1 MTPAD
6 LVLHARW
13 VIPVEP
19 DGAILENHAL
29 VVRDGRIQ
37 ALLPSDA
44 ARGQFQ
50 ASASV
55 ELPHHV
61 LIPGLVNAYACAAT
75 SLLRGFADDAPLL
88 PGQDLGR
95 NEIRWATAEF
105 VRDGGE
111 LAMAGMLR
119 SGTTC
124 FNDTSMFPDAIAE
137 AAQHCGLRTCLGM
150 IVSDTASAWAGTPQ
164 EYLAKGIALRDRYK
178 DDPLLSF
185 AFALRGVSALAEPG
199 MKAISVLAD
208 ELDVP
213 VHACLH
219 ASRTEI
225 ERSLQQSGQ
234 RPLARL
240 AASGWLSPN
249 FISVHM
255 TQLLDDEITLLARAG
270 VHVVHCP
277 RSGLRSARGFC
288 PVAKLLAAGVN
299 VALGTDGTAGGN
311 GVDLLA
317 EMQCAALLAKAVAD
331 DAAALPAATALHMAT
346 LNGARALGLERDIG
360 SLLPGK
366 WADVT
371 AIDMHVLECQ
381 PLYNPLSQ
389 LVYHAGRQQV
399 SDVWVA
405 GRQLLRSGRLTTLD
419 ADAILASA
427 ARWQHRIGADTH
439 GAVSA

>member
-13 VIPVEP
+13 VIPAEP

-29 VVRDGRIQ
+29 VVRDGRIL

-44 ARGQFQ
+44 ARRQFQ
-50 ASASV
+50 AQASV
-55 ELPHHV
+55 ELPNHV
-61 LIPGLVNAYACAAT
+61 LIPGFVNVYSCAAA
-75 SLLRGFADDAPLL
+75 SLLRGFADDAPSV
-88 PGQDLGR
+88 PELGPA
-95 NEIRWATAEF
+95 EIRWATAEF

-124 FNDTSMFPDAIAE
+124 FNDVSLFPDAIAE
-137 AAQHCGLRTCLGM
+137 AVQRCGLRACLG
-150 IVSDTASAWAGTPQ
+150 IVVSDTPSAWAGTLQ

-185 AFALRGVSALAEPG
+185 AFALRNAPALTESR
-199 MKAISVLAD
+199 MKEIMVLAD
-208 ELDVP
+208 ELEVP

-219 ASRTEI
+219 ASRAEV
-225 ERSLQQSGQ
+225 EGSLPQSGQ

-240 AASGWLSPN
+240 AASGWLSSN
-249 FISVHM
+249 FIGMHM
-255 TQLLDDEITLLARAG
+255 TQLLDDEITLLARDG
-270 VHVVHCP
+270 VQVVHCP
-277 RSGLRSARGFC
+277 RSSLKLARGFC
-288 PVAKLLAAGVN
+288 PVDKLLAAGVN
-299 VALGTDGTAGGN
+299 VALGTDGTFGSN
-311 GVDLLA
+311 GVDMLA

-331 DAAALPAATALHMAT
+331 DAAALPAAAALRMAT
-346 LNGARALGLERDIG
+346 LNGARALGLEQDIG

-371 AIDMHVLECQ
+371 AVDMHVPECQ
-381 PLYNPLSQ
+381 PLYHPLVQ

-419 ADAILASA
+419 ADAILVRA
-427 ARWQHRIGADTH
+427 ARWQQRIGADTRT
-439 GAVSA
+439 AVSA

>member
-44 ARGQFQ
+44 ARRQFQ
-50 ASASV
+50 APASV
-55 ELPHHV
+55 ELPNHV
-61 LIPGLVNAYACAAT
+61 LIPGFVNAYTCAAA
-75 SLLRGFADDAPLL
+75 SLLRDFADDAPSV
-88 PGQDLGR
+88 PEQDIGPA
-95 NEIRWATAEF
+95 EIRWATAEF

-111 LAMAGMLR
+111 LAMAGMLN

-124 FNDTSMFPDAIAE
+124 FNDASLFPDAIAE
-137 AAQHCGLRTCLGM
+137 AAQRGGLHACLGM
-150 IVSDTASAWAGTPQ
+150 VVSGTPSAWAATPQ

-185 AFALRGVSALAEPG
+185 AVALRRSSAVAESQTKEI
-199 MKAISVLAD
+199 MVLAD

-219 ASRTEI
+219 ASRAEI
-225 ERSLQQSGQ
+225 ERSLQQSGH

-240 AASGWLSPN
+240 AASGWLSSN

-255 TQLLDDEITLLARAG
+255 TQLLDDEIALLARSG
-270 VHVVHCP
+270 VHVVHYP
-277 RSGLRSARGFC
+277 RSSLKLARGFC
-288 PVAKLLAAGVN
+288 PVAELLAADVN

-311 GVDLLA
+311 GTDMLA
-317 EMQCAALLAKAVAD
+317 EMQCTALLAKAVAE
-331 DAAALPAATALHMAT
+331 DAAALPAAAALRMAT
-346 LNGARALGLERDIG
+346 LNGARALGLEQDIG

-366 WADVT
+366 WADIT
-371 AIDMHVLECQ
+371 AVDMRVPECQ
-381 PLYNPLSQ
+381 PLYHPLSQ

-419 ADAILASA
+419 TDAILVRA
-427 ARWQHRIGADTH
+427 AGWQQRIGAQTRA
-439 GAVSA
+439 AVSA